1 MKTNEDYI
9 LRDIDG
15 ESMLIPIRE
24 ASVLFNGVIHL
35 TDTAAFIWKQVDTA
49 DCVEE
54 IVRRLVA
61 AYKVTEKEARE
72 DVYGFLGE
80 LYRRDI
86 VLEIPELDSME
97 KRDIG
102 NQ

>member
-61 AYKVTEKEARE
+61 ARE